1 LTDRP
6 RPAVLVDGITEDAVT
21 GGAIGLPC
29 SVELEIDFLLA
40 CAGARVCDS
49 VRAIER
55 SSFVVAIFA
64 PLRW

>member
-1 LTDRP
+1 MTDRP
-6 RPAVLVDGITEDAVT
+6 KPVVLVDGITEDAVT

-64 PLRW
+64 PLR